1 MRRRKPLWAYALTR
15 THRVYTM
22 SAILSSLLF
31 TLSYF
36 MQAAIPM
43 HQRKLSETVGN
54 VYGYFFAIS
63 YQDATDGFDDLPS

>member
-1 MRRRKPLWAYALTR
+1 
-15 THRVYTM
+15 M